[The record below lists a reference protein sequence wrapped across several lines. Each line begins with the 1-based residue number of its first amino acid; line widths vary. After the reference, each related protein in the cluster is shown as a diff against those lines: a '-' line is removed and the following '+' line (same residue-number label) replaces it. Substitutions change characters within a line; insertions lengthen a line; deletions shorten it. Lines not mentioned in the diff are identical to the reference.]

1 MCKVQPR
8 EIPNNLK
15 LSRMSGIVGSHLR
28 LYTIALY
35 RVSVTRDERAPPHL
49 TVRVARASF
58 IKFQTLARFDRDPW
72 RVAPCERTVVMSLH
86 SYCMALLFDIC
97 AYASWYAYNLES
109 EIRKVEARPPT
120 PSDVCLYGTATGRC
134 NQLSQWKC
142 LVSCR
147 SGHAL
152 DRHPCTAS
160 DSAHAVGRPLQV
172 LHDL

>member
-1 MCKVQPR
+1 
-8 EIPNNLK
+8 
-15 LSRMSGIVGSHLR
+15 MSGIVGSHLR

-58 IKFQTLARFDRDPW
+58 KFQIHEHVSIDPW

-109 EIRKVEARPPT
+109 EIRKVEAHPPRRPLMY
-120 PSDVCLYGTATGRC
+120 VYTATGRC

-142 LVSCR
+142 LPQ
-147 SGHAL
+147 GMPLTATHAPL
-152 DRHPCTAS
+152 LTLHMLWVDLSKCFMTFSR
-160 DSAHAVGRPLQV
+160 AVGQLLQARRGV
-172 LHDL
+172 PAQVR

>member
-1 MCKVQPR
+1 MCKVQPC

-58 IKFQTLARFDRDPW
+58 KFQIHEHVSIDPW

-109 EIRKVEARPPT
+109 EIRKVEAHPPT
-120 PSDVCLYGTATGRC
+120 PSDVCLYSNRQVQPAVAVEMPTTR
-134 NQLSQWKC
+134 
-142 LVSCR
+142 
-147 SGHAL
+147 HAL